1 MRNCVSPLRFKGQ
14 VPSLSL
20 FLCAEAFVKDVKLW
34 RSGFTRAL
42 NDFVFELEL
51 IKRKGGS

>member
-34 RSGFTRAL
+34 
-42 NDFVFELEL
+42 
-51 IKRKGGS
+51 